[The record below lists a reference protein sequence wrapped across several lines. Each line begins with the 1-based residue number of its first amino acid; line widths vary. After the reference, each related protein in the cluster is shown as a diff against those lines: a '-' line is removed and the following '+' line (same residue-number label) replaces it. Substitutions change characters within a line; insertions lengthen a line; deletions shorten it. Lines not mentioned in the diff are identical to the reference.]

1 MKTVGIAFCAIV
13 ASAGTAFGQSVE
25 NFTQID
31 EVRMFDVRSGQWV
44 ASSSIGDRTDHTPIQ
59 TIYSNIDFA
68 TTGGVQH
75 STAGEVIGDDITPAA
90 FIAPSGGGT
99 VRQVTISIANFG
111 ADIVGQDVSLD
122 LVFFRNDGSGIG
134 GIPIA
139 GSVIGTIAI
148 NIPSFNLSGAT
159 FGLFSF
165 TGLTSSQLSLTSDD
179 FWLGVRFNSV
189 GLSDGTQLG
198 QVFYTGGSIG
208 SSDNT
213 EYFQDSVSANPRFN
227 AGTTNNFGYEI
238 VVPAPGALALLGLGG
253 MVGLRR
259 RRS

>member
-31 EVRMFDVRSGQWV
+31 EIRMFDVRSGQWV
-44 ASSSIGDRTDHTPIQ
+44 ASSSIGDRTEHTPIQ
-59 TIYSNIDFA
+59 TIYSNIDQA
-68 TTGGVQH
+68 TTIGVQH
-75 STAGEVIGDDITPAA
+75 TSAGEVVADDITSGQ

-111 ADIVGQDVSLD
+111 ADIVGQDLSLD
-122 LVFFRNDGSGIG
+122 LVFFRDDGSGIG

-139 GSVIGTIAI
+139 GTEIGTISV
-148 NIPSFNLSGAT
+148 NIPAFNLSGST

-165 TGLTSSQLSLTSDD
+165 TGLQANQLTLTGDD

-189 GLSDGTQLG
+189 GLDDGTQLG
-198 QVFYTGGSIG
+198 QVFYTGGVIG
-208 SSDNT
+208 TSNSS
-213 EYFQDSVSANPRFN
+213 EYFRDSVVSNPQFSSG
-227 AGTTNNFGYEI
+227 ASNNFAYEI
-238 VVPAPGALALLGLGG
+238 VVPAPGAAVLLGLGG
-253 MVGLRR
+253 LVGLRR